1 MFSTSGGMGTSTTV
15 TYFLSVLKQYMNQQ
29 ICAGQCCGYEAAVN
43 VIREILIE
51 PEFEEVY

>member
-1 MFSTSGGMGTSTTV
+1 MGTSTTV